1 MMDRTA
7 LLQAL
12 QEMLE
17 EDRGEKYEGL
27 EESVSLREGL
37 GLDSV
42 DLVTLVM
49 QVQDRFRVVLTSDE
63 LEHVLTIKDLLD
75 LMQSKLVQVT
85 TRQAA

>member
-7 LLQAL
+7 LLRAL

-17 EDRGEKYEGL
+17 EDRGEKFDTL

-63 LEHVLTIKDLLD
+63 LEHVNTLKDLLD
-75 LMQSKLVQVT
+75 LMQTKLGQVA
-85 TRQAA
+85 RAA